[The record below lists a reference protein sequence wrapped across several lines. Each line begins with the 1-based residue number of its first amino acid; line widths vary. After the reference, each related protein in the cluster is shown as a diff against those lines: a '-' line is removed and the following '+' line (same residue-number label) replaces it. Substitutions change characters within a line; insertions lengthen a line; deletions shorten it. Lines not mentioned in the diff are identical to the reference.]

1 MNKITLLLVLFS
13 VTLITAQSSWKK
25 LDSENNV
32 FRSEKK
38 YMNAQPKDYSIYHLN
53 LEGFKKEL
61 TSQSKGLNKKI
72 TLPGFNQE
80 SNEYTIKEYSNF
92 TESLHPKYGFLKTY
106 VIQGVKDETVTGKI
120 SIGTDGV
127 HMVLNSPKKG
137 TFYIDPYTKDNTI
150 YIAYNRKDIQY
161 DQSDFE
167 CLVKDNVS
175 EIEKNRIKTRKNPN
189 DGNLR
194 TYRLALA
201 CTGEYASYHATQQ
214 GVSSGTNTEKEAAV
228 LSAMNTAVT
237 RINQI
242 MEREVAVKLEI
253 VLTGGR
259 NPVLFLDT
267 TTDGYTQ
274 DDISSMIDENIGRCN
289 TLIGQTNYD
298 IGHLFHK
305 DNQVNGLAYTPSVC
319 SNFKAGGVTGD
330 DNPVGNAY
338 LNIVCHELGHQ
349 FGANHTQNNTCNR
362 NTDTS
367 VETGSGSTI
376 MSYAGICSPNVQEA
390 HDDYY
395 HAISIDEMWN
405 TLQATSCATLTDTG
419 NSAPTAN
426 AGSDYTV
433 PAGTPLVLT
442 GTGTDPDSP
451 RGLSYNWEQTDNGV
465 AIMPP
470 RINNVV
476 GPMFRSLPPSS
487 SNKRYLPDLSTVL
500 SGSTSSTWEV
510 IPAFARE
517 LNFAFNVRDNNSG
530 GGSSARD
537 DMKITVVSSGGFK
550 VTSLNSA
557 ESVDG
562 GTFQTITWDVAST
575 DIDPIN
581 CSNVRIKISIDG
593 GLSFETL
600 VDSTPN
606 DGSESVLIPNTA
618 TSLARILIEGI
629 DNIFYNVNTS
639 NFTIVNNPTASVENF
654 DFTNFNIYPN
664 PSNGNFNIKFEVI
677 NTERVE
683 IKLFDIR
690 GRMVKTEEFR
700 NTPLTFSEELQFR
713 EINSGIYLLQIQ
725 NGNKRTTKKLII
737 Q

>member
-1 MNKITLLLVLFS
+1 M
-13 VTLITAQSSWKK
+13 TLITAQSSWKK
-25 LDSENNV
+25 LPSENHK

-38 YMNAQPKDYSIYHLN
+38 YMNAHPKGYSIYNLN
-53 LEGFKKEL
+53 LEEFKKEL
-61 TSQSKGLNKKI
+61 TFQSKGLNKRIK
-72 TLPGFNQE
+72 LPGFNQE
-80 SNEYTIKEYSNF
+80 SYEYMIEEYSNF
-92 TESLHPKYGFLKTY
+92 TEPLNPKYGFLKTY
-106 VIQGVKDETVTGKI
+106 IIQGTKDETITGKI

-127 HMVLNSPKKG
+127 HIVINSPKKG
-137 TFYIDPYTKDNTI
+137 TFYIDPYTKDNTV

-161 DQSDFE
+161 NQSDFE
-167 CLVKDNVS
+167 CLVKSNIY
-175 EIEKNRIKTRKNPN
+175 EIEKKDVKTRKNPN

-201 CTGEYASYHATQQ
+201 CTGEYASYHITEQ
-214 GVSSGTNTEKEAAV
+214 GVSSGTNTEKESAV

-242 MEREVAVKLEI
+242 MERELAVKLEI
-253 VLTGGR
+253 VLNGGR

-267 TTDGYTQ
+267 ATDGYTQ
-274 DDISSMIDENIGRCN
+274 DDISLMIDENIERCN
-289 TLIGQTNYD
+289 ALIGTTNYD

-305 DNQVNGLAYTPSVC
+305 DNQVNGLAYRPAVC
-319 SNFKAGGVTGD
+319 RNWKAGGVTGD
-330 DNPVGNAY
+330 VDPVGNAY

-390 HDDYY
+390 QDDYY

-405 TLQATSCATLTDTG
+405 TLQGSSCATLTNTG
-419 NSAPTAN
+419 NSVPTAN
-426 AGSDYTV
+426 AGSDYIV

-442 GTGTDPDSP
+442 GIGTDPDSP

-470 RINNVV
+470 RINNIV

-487 SNKRYLPDLSTVL
+487 SSKRYLPELSTVL

-510 IPAFARE
+510 IPAFERE
-517 LNFAFNVRDNNSG
+517 LNFAFSVRDNNPG
-530 GGSSARD
+530 GGSSSRD
-537 DMKITVVSSGGFK
+537 DMKITVVSSVGFK
-550 VTSLNSA
+550 VTSLNAS

-562 GTFQTITWDVAST
+562 GTFQTITWNVAST
-575 DIDPIN
+575 DMDPIN
-581 CSNVRIKISIDG
+581 CSNVRIKISVDG
-593 GLSFETL
+593 GLSFETI
-600 VDSTPN
+600 VDSTTN

-618 TSLARILIEGI
+618 TSLARILIEGV

-654 DFTNFNIYPN
+654 DFTNFNLYPN

-677 NTERVE
+677 NTELVE

-690 GRMVKTEEFR
+690 GRMIKTKEFR
-700 NTPLTFSEELQFR
+700 NTPLTFTEELQFR
-713 EINSGIYLLQIQ
+713 DINSGIYLLQIK